1 MKLTNTYTGDLEEF
15 VPIKKGEV
23 TIYVCGPT
31 VYNYMHIGNARPW
44 VVFDTLR
51 RYFEAKGY
59 HVRLA
64 SNFTDVDDKII
75 AKALETGKSES
86 EISEHFIKACL
97 EDIASLNCH
106 EDFLGPKVTESIDL
120 IIDFISELVKKGF
133 AYAVEGDVFFR
144 VSKIADYGHLSNRR
158 LDDLIQ
164 GARVEVNPLKES
176 PLDFTLWKKTDEGLN
191 WDSPFSKG
199 RPGWHTEC
207 VVMVDDLFGG
217 KIDIHGGGNDLIFP
231 HHENEIAQSLACHNH
246 SLANYWM
253 HNGRLQFEGETMSKS
268 LGNVVLVKDY
278 PYSKMS
284 LRLLL
289 LSTQYRSPINYTE
302 QSSRM
307 FAEDWDKIVATLN
320 AIYRK
325 IDLTGFAK
333 DVSYT
338 SDQDTAKAVKAFAE
352 AMENDFN
359 TPNAITEL
367 QALVK
372 IANTEIRK
380 GKDIARL
387 SAILSGMNYMLGI
400 LGLKT
405 KIKRLTEAD
414 RELIRKW
421 EKHRQDKQF
430 AEADKLRVV
439 LQEKG
444 LL

>member
-1 MKLTNTYTGDLEEF
+1 
-15 VPIKKGEV
+15 
-23 TIYVCGPT
+23 
-31 VYNYMHIGNARPW
+31 
-44 VVFDTLR
+44 
-51 RYFEAKGY
+51 
-59 HVRLA
+59 
-64 SNFTDVDDKII
+64 
-75 AKALETGKSES
+75 
-86 EISEHFIKACL
+86 
-97 EDIASLNCH
+97 
-106 EDFLGPKVTESIDL
+106 
-120 IIDFISELVKKGF
+120 
-133 AYAVEGDVFFR
+133 
-144 VSKIADYGHLSNRR
+144 
-158 LDDLIQ
+158 
-164 GARVEVNPLKES
+164 
-176 PLDFTLWKKTDEGLN
+176 
-191 WDSPFSKG
+191 
-199 RPGWHTEC
+199 
-207 VVMVDDLFGG
+207 
-217 KIDIHGGGNDLIFP
+217 
-231 HHENEIAQSLACHNH
+231 
-246 SLANYWM
+246 
-253 HNGRLQFEGETMSKS
+253 MSKS

-307 FAEDWDKIVATLN
+307 FAEDWDKIEATLN

-325 IDLTGFAK
+325 IDLAGYAK
-333 DVSYT
+333 DAPYT

-430 AEADKLRVV
+430 TEADKLRVV